1 MGSDPVWGNQT
12 DSFALSHWAFVII
25 VATAIVYDLLLH
37 KLTHYLQRAAHVHRD
52 TEKASYALRPAK
64 TYLKIWVRFQTEIM
78 VLGCLA
84 FTIWVANQCG
94 AFDAVAEIKG
104 GSTGPGW
111 DVVRAYR
118 DAVARRKACKNE
130 CADAE
135 KGVDDAH
142 RRLLGAAAEN
152 EGSSVP
158 LYLSMCPTRWPSDGA
173 VILHVFERIHFVLF
187 VTAFFYFFSLAVIYF
202 LFVRRIKNYGYV
214 EAAMAKARERS
225 KADVEG
231 ASAELSTAEIEL
243 TALSDKPSMKRV
255 QYHVLA
261 MRSFVM
267 SHAPEGSNADGRFLS
282 VRAFLQRTTTA
293 DIDALISFPVTT
305 FAIVGLGGLI
315 LAVSSTYH
323 CDPEYLLDSIW
334 WALWQRHLQALRGHE
349 AGPGPGNR

>member
-1 MGSDPVWGNQT
+1 M
-12 DSFALSHWAFVII
+12 
-25 VATAIVYDLLLH
+25 
-37 KLTHYLQRAAHVHRD
+37 TH
-52 TEKASYALRPAK
+52 TEGFS
-64 TYLKIWVRFQTEIM
+64 
-78 VLGCLA
+78 
-84 FTIWVANQCG
+84 
-94 AFDAVAEIKG
+94 
-104 GSTGPGW
+104 
-111 DVVRAYR
+111 
-118 DAVARRKACKNE
+118 
-130 CADAE
+130 
-135 KGVDDAH
+135 
-142 RRLLGAAAEN
+142 GAAAEN

-158 LYLSMCPTRWPSDGA
+158 FYLSMCPTRWPSDGA

-305 FAIVGLGGLI
+305 FVIVGLGGLI
-315 LAVSSTYH
+315 LASIFAATMSTADSQVLA
-323 CDPEYLLDSIW
+323 CTAAITDDIRPEWSQDHKTTKQVTLAVAVFATLISLVGQQFPGFGDSVFKLVVLAVYGLGGIF
-334 WALWQRHLQALRGHE
+334 RKG
-349 AGPGPGNR
+349 